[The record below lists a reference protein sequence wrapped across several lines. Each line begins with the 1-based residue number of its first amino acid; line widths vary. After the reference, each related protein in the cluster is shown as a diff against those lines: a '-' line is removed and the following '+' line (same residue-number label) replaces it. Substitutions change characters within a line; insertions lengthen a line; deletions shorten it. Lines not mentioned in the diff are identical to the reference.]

1 MFSLQP
7 YSNHLN
13 WLQVI
18 SPLLLSAFICW
29 LVVFIFIKG
38 LFNPVK
44 PIHIAGFKLQ
54 GLIPARQQQ
63 IADDM
68 ARLVSKE
75 IFSSGLLEQKVAD
88 PENFNKLK
96 PEIELQIDSFLRTRL
111 KDTFPML
118 SMLIGDKTIN
128 QLKAAFMTELETLFP
143 VLMKKYVTN
152 LRNDLNIENTVK
164 EKISGLSMYET
175 KNQFYRSLKK
185 PLIRIQYMAALLGFV
200 LGVLQVLLNML
211 LFS

>member
-7 YSNHLN
+7 YSNHLY
-13 WLQVI
+13 WLQFI

-44 PIHIAGFKLQ
+44 PFHIAGFKLQ

-96 PEIELQIDSFLRTRL
+96 PEIESQIDSFLRTRF

-152 LRNDLNIENTVK
+152 LRNDLDIDNTVK
-164 EKISGLSMYET
+164 EKITSLSMYET
-175 KNQFYRSLKK
+175 KNQFYRSFKK
-185 PLIRIQYMAALLGFV
+185 PLIRIQCMAALLGFV

>member
-7 YSNHLN
+7 YSNHLY
-13 WLQVI
+13 WLQFI

-44 PIHIAGFKLQ
+44 PFHIAGFKLQ

-96 PEIELQIDSFLRTRL
+96 PEIESQIDSFLRTRL

-152 LRNDLNIENTVK
+152 LRNDLDIENTVK
-164 EKISGLSMYET
+164 EKITGLSMYET
-175 KNQFYRSLKK
+175 KNQFYRSFKK
-185 PLIRIQYMAALLGFV
+185 PLIRIQCMAALLGFV

>member
-29 LVVFIFIKG
+29 LVVFIFIKD

>member
-44 PIHIAGFKLQ
+44 PFHIAGFKLQ

>member
-7 YSNHLN
+7 YSNHLY
-13 WLQVI
+13 WLQFI

-44 PIHIAGFKLQ
+44 PIHIADFKLQ

-96 PEIELQIDSFLRTRL
+96 PEIESQIDSFLRTRL

-152 LRNDLNIENTVK
+152 LRNDLDIENTVK
-164 EKISGLSMYET
+164 EKITGLSMYET
-175 KNQFYRSLKK
+175 KNQFYRSFKK
-185 PLIRIQYMAALLGFV
+185 PLIRIQCMAALLGFV